1 MREAARAG
9 RLWFRRV
16 VVIVAALATASG
28 VAAVELNRLPFG
40 DRPLL
45 AQALWSSNP
54 DALRDR
60 AMQVIG
66 LAAARGGTVPDQA
79 RVDMHRVARLSPL
92 RADPFVVEATI
103 AATAG
108 DGAKAEQLFI
118 EAAAR
123 DPRSVLAQ
131 YSLADRALR
140 TNRLDDALSHL
151 AILVR
156 LVPNAAAGLA
166 PPLALYARQPG
177 AAPALRRFLAR
188 SPDMALPLL
197 NQLASDPTQADRAI
211 TLAKGLPAFID
222 KSWQA
227 NLVKVLVDYGEAA
240 HAQSAW
246 REMNGIAPYKGLYN
260 PQFRTD
266 AAPPP
271 FNWSPGEGNAALVEP
286 APGGGLKLLYYGRE
300 NAQITSQLMVLA
312 PGRYRLAMRV
322 AMGSLG
328 ASSPTIADPAA
339 ALKWRVICGDG
350 GTSLG
355 ELPLGPRPGQ
365 ASLVFAVP
373 ASCRSVWLALAGT
386 ATGFGEPVS
395 LTIIQLAVNPER
407 TP

>member
-1 MREAARAG
+1 MRDAAPAG
-9 RLWFRRV
+9 RLWLRRV
-16 VVIVAALATASG
+16 VVTVAALVTASG

-60 AMQVIG
+60 SMQAIG

-79 RVDMHRVARLSPL
+79 RFDMHRAARLAPL

-108 DGAKAEQLFI
+108 DGVKAEQLFT

-156 LVPNAAAGLA
+156 LVPNAAKGLA
-166 PPLALYARQPG
+166 APLALYARQPG
-177 AAPALRRFLAR
+177 AASALRTFLAH
-188 SPDMALPLL
+188 SPEMALPLL
-197 NQLASDPTQADRAI
+197 NQLATDPTQADRAI
-211 TLAKGLPAFID
+211 ALAKGLPTSLD

-227 NLVKVLVDYGEAA
+227 NLVKTLVDHGETA

-246 REMNGIAPYKGLYN
+246 RGMNGIVPYTGLYN
-260 PQFRTD
+260 PQFRTN

-286 APGGGLKLLYYGRE
+286 APGNGLKLLYYGRE
-300 NAQITSQLMVLA
+300 NAQITKQLMVLA

-328 ASSPTIADPAA
+328 ASGPTTTDPA
-339 ALKWRVICGDG
+339 ALKWQITCGEG
-350 GTSLG
+350 GASLG
-355 ELPLGPRPGQ
+355 EMGLGPRSGQ
-365 ASLVFAVP
+365 GSLIFAVP
-373 ASCRSVWLALAGT
+373 AACRSQWLALAGT
-386 ATGFGEPVS
+386 ASGFGEPVS
-395 LTIIQLAVNPER
+395 LTISQLAVTAER